1 MNILITGGAGF
12 IGHHTANTFVDAG
25 HFVRILD
32 NLLPQVHK
40 NSQESIQRLHSSIEF
55 SQGDIRSHS
64 DVTKALENIE
74 AVYHFAAET
83 GVEQSMY
90 EIERYVNVNI
100 RGTAV
105 LCDCIAEQTR
115 KISKLVLASSRAV
128 YGEGSYS
135 CKNCGDIF
143 PATARSE
150 KTLKAGKWDF
160 DCQNCGSELVP
171 QKTTENAPLNPISI
185 YGLTKRVQEELF
197 ENLHRTYGIPTIIFR
212 YFNVIG
218 AGQSLANPYTGIASI
233 FCSQLLANRKVNIY
247 EDGAMLRG
255 FVDVRDVVKV
265 NLSVLNSQNSQFLKV
280 NIGSGESLSVL
291 ELAQKIKYITNS
303 HSPIEISGKFRIGD
317 IRHCFADISQAKDLL
332 EFAPKYS
339 PTATLNALVNWA
351 RVNGKDME
359 NNQI

>member
-64 DVTKALENIE
+64 DVTKALEDIE

-90 EIERYVNVNI
+90 EIERYVDVNI
-100 RGTAV
+100 RGTGV

-135 CKNCGDIF
+135 CKNCGEIF
-143 PATARSE
+143 PVPGRSA

-160 DCQNCGSELVP
+160 DCQKCGKEMVP
-171 QKTTENAPLNPISI
+171 QKTTENSPLSPISI
-185 YGLTKRVQEELF
+185 YGLTKRVQEDLF
-197 ENLHRTYGIPTIIFR
+197 ENLYRTYGIPTVIFR
-212 YFNVIG
+212 YFNVMG

-233 FCSQLLANRKVNIY
+233 FCGRFLANREVEIY
-247 EDGAMLRG
+247 EDGAMLRD
-255 FVDVRDVVKV
+255 FVDVRDVVRA
-265 NLSVLNSQNSQFLKV
+265 NSSVLNSHKSQFLNL

-291 ELAQKIKYITNS
+291 ELAKKIKYITNS
-303 HSPIEISGKFRIGD
+303 HSPVEISGKFRIGD
-317 IRHCFADISQAKDLL
+317 IRHCFADISQANDLL

-339 PTATLNALVNWA
+339 STATLKALVSWA
-351 RVNGKDME
+351 RVNSKDLE
-359 NNQI
+359 NN